1 MNPGVFGDQDR
12 GHSPV
17 YSPECT
23 DSPPAADELFP
34 RSGALDNMDTPL
46 TRDHPAYPFMRD
58 GDGDVVCESGSRS
71 VSPAS
76 SPSSPRAS
84 GTGCGPDRTATARRC
99 GAIIPPAS
107 RVATVRINDGWTPT
121 TTAGPANGR
130 RRSSPDTATRRITVG
145 RRVGAPGF
153 VSDSEKPT
161 STSTRTRRFQD
172 VTENWW
178 STPTCERRCRPG
190 KGLSAK
196 SGAGCA
202 AACQSRAR
210 LPRYR
215 QPRAG

>member
-1 MNPGVFGDQDR
+1 M
-12 GHSPV
+12 
-17 YSPECT
+17 
-23 DSPPAADELFP
+23 
-34 RSGALDNMDTPL
+34 
-46 TRDHPAYPFMRD
+46 
-58 GDGDVVCESGSRS
+58 
-71 VSPAS
+71 
-76 SPSSPRAS
+76 
-84 GTGCGPDRTATARRC
+84 
-99 GAIIPPAS
+99 
-107 RVATVRINDGWTPT
+107 
-121 TTAGPANGR
+121 
-130 RRSSPDTATRRITVG
+130 G